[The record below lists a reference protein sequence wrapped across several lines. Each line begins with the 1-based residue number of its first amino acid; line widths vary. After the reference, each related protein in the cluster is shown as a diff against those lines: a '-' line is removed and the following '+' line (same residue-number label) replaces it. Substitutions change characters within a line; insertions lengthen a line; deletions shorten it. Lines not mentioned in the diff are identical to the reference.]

1 MLTNLKI
8 KNLPP
13 RKKICDERGLYL
25 TKSSAKYGK
34 WTYRFTM
41 FGRVRE
47 MGLGPY
53 PEISLNEA
61 RLKREE
67 CRQMIAQGIDPLEK
81 KRKDIRAK
89 IKSEN
94 FRFSHVAEL
103 YMKDNEAS
111 WTAKSKHQWRQFSMT
126 TPTLTSIISL
136 LAS

>member
-1 MLTNLKI
+1 MLTYLKI

-34 WTYRFTM
+34 WSYRFTM
-41 FGRVRE
+41 LGRARE

-61 RLKREE
+61 RLNVKS
-67 CRQMIAQGIDPLEK
+67 RQMIAQGIDPLEK
-81 KRKDIRAK
+81 HKDIRAK

-94 FRFSHVAEL
+94 FRFSQCCRDI
-103 YMKDNEAS
+103 YK
-111 WTAKSKHQWRQFSMT
+111 RQ
-126 TPTLTSIISL
+126 
-136 LAS
+136 